1 MEYISTLGDNPYFG
15 AGAGLFGIGIL
26 AATGRKSLQGASIL
40 FRRHCMITME
50 VTSRD
55 KSYHWLLQWITKYG
69 TKTQHLSV
77 ETEFQQTAAG
87 QIKTRFHFVP
97 SPGNHYFWHKNNLI
111 IVERNR
117 ENKIAEVFETVTLTS
132 FGRNREMFMNI
143 LDEARSLA
151 LLSTEGQT
159 VMYTGY
165 GSEWRAIGYP
175 RRKRPLNSV
184 VLDRGLSE
192 HILND
197 IQEFI
202 DNPKWYLDRGIPYR
216 RGYLLYGP
224 PGCGKSSFIMALAGA
239 LDYSICVLNLSDKGM
254 SDDRLSHLLTNA
266 PEQSIILLED
276 IDAAFV
282 SRDLAAENPVVYQG
296 MGRLTLSG
304 LLNALDGVAS
314 TEARILF
321 MTTNYIDRLDKALIR
336 PGRVD
341 LKQVID
347 FASEHQLTEMF
358 RRFYPEEPESSAKSF
373 SASVLSLDHP
383 ISAAQVQGFFMLHK
397 HDPDY
402 VIANVKDIV
411 LL

>member
-1 MEYISTLGDNPYFG
+1 MDYISTLGDNPYFG

-26 AATGRKSLQGASIL
+26 AAAGRKSLQGASIL

-69 TKTQHLSV
+69 TRTQHLSV

-97 SPGNHYFWHKNNLI
+97 SPGNHYFWHKNSLI

-165 GSEWRAIGYP
+165 GSEWRPIGYP

-184 VLDRGLSE
+184 VLDEGLSE

-202 DNPKWYLDRGIPYR
+202 KNPKWYLDRGIPYR

-341 LKQVID
+341 LKQIID
-347 FASEHQLTEMF
+347 FASEYQLTEMF
-358 RRFYPEEPESSAKSF
+358 RRFYPEQPESSAKTFSF
-373 SASVLSLDHP
+373 SVLSLDHP
-383 ISAAQVQGFFMLHK
+383 VSAAQVQGFFMLHK
-397 HDPDY
+397 QDPDY
-402 VIANVKDIV
+402 VLANVKDIG